1 MEELRVVLVMSVAL
15 VGVPV
20 VSLEGA
26 SLEDVSLEYVSTAD
40 VVVFVKGH
48 GGEAARVR
56 GRRMPV
62 SIDVCVRRIVLV
74 GFALGE
80 RVGCIDVS
88 D

>member
-1 MEELRVVLVMSVAL
+1 VMSITL
-15 VGVPV
+15 VGVVV

-26 SLEDVSLEYVSTAD
+26 SLEGVSLEDVSTAG

-48 GGEAARVR
+48 GGGVARVR

-62 SIDVCVRRIVLV
+62 SIEVRVRRMVVV
-74 GFALGE
+74 GFAVGE
-80 RVGCIDVS
+80 RIGCIDII

>member
-1 MEELRVVLVMSVAL
+1 MSVAL
-15 VGVPV
+15 VGVV
-20 VSLEGA
+20 VRSLGGMSFDGVSLED
-26 SLEDVSLEYVSTAD
+26 LSTAD

-62 SIDVCVRRIVLV
+62 SVEVRVRRIVGIGSAV
-74 GFALGE
+74 GE
-80 RVGCIDVS
+80 NIGCIDVS

>member
-1 MEELRVVLVMSVAL
+1 MSVAL
-15 VGVPV
+15 VGVV
-20 VSLEGA
+20 VRSLGLMSFDGVSLED
-26 SLEDVSLEYVSTAD
+26 LSTAD

-62 SIDVCVRRIVLV
+62 SAEVRVRRIVGIDSAV
-74 GFALGE
+74 GE
-80 RVGCIDVS
+80 NIGCIDVS

>member
-1 MEELRVVLVMSVAL
+1 MSVAL
-15 VGVPV
+15 VGVV
-20 VSLEGA
+20 VRSFGGMSFDGVSLED
-26 SLEDVSLEYVSTAD
+26 LSTAD

-62 SIDVCVRRIVLV
+62 SVEVRVRRIVGIGSAV
-74 GFALGE
+74 GE
-80 RVGCIDVS
+80 NIGCIDVS

>member
-1 MEELRVVLVMSVAL
+1 MLVMSVTL
-15 VGVPV
+15 VGVAV
-20 VSLEGA
+20 VSLGGMPFEGV
-26 SLEDVSLEYVSTAD
+26 SLEDLSTAD

-62 SIDVCVRRIVLV
+62 SVEVRVRRIVGIGSAV
-74 GFALGE
+74 GE
-80 RVGCIDVS
+80 NIGCIDVS